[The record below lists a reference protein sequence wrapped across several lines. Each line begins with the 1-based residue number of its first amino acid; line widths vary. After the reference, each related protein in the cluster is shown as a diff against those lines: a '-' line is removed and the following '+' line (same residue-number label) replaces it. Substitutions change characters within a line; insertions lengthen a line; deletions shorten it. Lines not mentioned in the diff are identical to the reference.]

1 MTARGAEVAALP
13 LEGEVLF
20 DARDSGRTL
29 RIGWHPDERLCVLSI
44 WRDGRCVAS
53 FQMPRGAAPELIG
66 ALTDGLA
73 RQPVPSWSQASYTR
87 AAHRPRWYVRR
98 RGST

>member
-1 MTARGAEVAALP
+1 MSEVTALP
-13 LEGEVLF
+13 LDGDVLF

-53 FQMPRGAAPELIG
+53 FQLPRSAAPELIS
-66 ALTDGLA
+66 ALTHGLA
-73 RQPVPSWSQASYTR
+73 QQPALPWSPASYTR
-87 AAHRPRWYVRR
+87 TAHRPRWNPPRR
-98 RGST
+98 RSR